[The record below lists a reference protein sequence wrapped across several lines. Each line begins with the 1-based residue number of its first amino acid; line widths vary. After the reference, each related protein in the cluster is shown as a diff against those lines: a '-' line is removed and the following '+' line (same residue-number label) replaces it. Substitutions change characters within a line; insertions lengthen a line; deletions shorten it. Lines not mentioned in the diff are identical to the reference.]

1 MFKFIKEQSIFDI
14 AGVKIGGQ
22 PGQLPTV
29 MIGSIFYHSDKIVK
43 DEMEGNFDREKAE
56 DLLKQEEEV
65 SERTG
70 NPRIID
76 IVGAS
81 PKALIRYIDFI
92 TDVTESP
99 FLLDGTTMNV
109 RIEALKHVADVGLA
123 DRAVYNSITPDAKP
137 EEIIAIKEAG
147 LKSAVLLTYN
157 SRKPTMEGRINV
169 LKGPKGLLSL
179 AKEAGI
185 EKPIVDGTIL
195 DVPDPGVVAKTIYS
209 IKNEFGLPAGCG
221 AHNSIDRWH
230 ARRKLNPATYL
241 MGSLVANVTPI
252 IMGANFLL
260 YGPIK
265 KASESY
271 PPCALADAYVAYSMR
286 QEYEL
291 GPLTKQHP
299 LFNIFSRVDG

>member
-56 DLLKQEEEV
+56 GLLKQEEEV

-81 PKALIRYIDFI
+81 SKALIRYIDFI

-123 DRAVYNSITPDAKP
+123 ERAVYNSITPDAKP
-137 EEIIAIKEAG
+137 EEIIAIN
-147 LKSAVLLTYN
+147 LNT
-157 SRKPTMEGRINV
+157 II
-169 LKGPKGLLSL
+169 LSCNN
-179 AKEAGI
+179 KCGI
-185 EKPIVDGTIL
+185 R
-195 DVPDPGVVAKTIYS
+195 A
-209 IKNEFGLPAGCG
+209 
-221 AHNSIDRWH
+221 
-230 ARRKLNPATYL
+230 
-241 MGSLVANVTPI
+241 
-252 IMGANFLL
+252 
-260 YGPIK
+260 
-265 KASESY
+265 
-271 PPCALADAYVAYSMR
+271 
-286 QEYEL
+286 EL
-291 GPLTKQHP
+291 ERHIP
-299 LFNIFSRVDG
+299 R